1 MVAQV
6 DPAGAGENGE
16 VGGEGERENV
26 EKADAN

>member
-6 DPAGAGENGE
+6 DPAGAAENGE